1 MTGQLSLQDS
11 AAPKRNSLITSF
23 FKPAAIIDLTYSDPD
38 SEPAI
43 LIQDKSKC
51 DSVLNSTQSWTTIRP
66 TRSNQSSTK
75 HTSGIPVVNRS
86 STTIKSSSNTKIAAI
101 STQCPDDLTDPFA
114 APAKSAKMASKSQ
127 STLLKSTS
135 TTATSRSQSIFTRN
149 TINTRSKANQTT
161 LGQQSKKLH
170 SSIQHPSKLPILSKS
185 LVDEITTASQTTTAF
200 SKKQPV
206 TEQHALPKSK
216 MTLATKNKPVSS
228 ANHLNESTKDL
239 ANRLNQI
246 HHSDL
251 LVETDSAKPSKTLV
265 HARKSQENTIPNSLK
280 SMGSRKRVAITVQLP
295 AKYPSFQVQ
304 KTASSPTINDLELS
318 SVQNVSQTCSFH
330 GESDHSSLTSHS
342 PKSSNSNLFL
352 EKSSHDSPDTVTSKT
367 LSASTDTNTVG
378 DVPFLKSVSADMSD
392 PQYPTLDQNES
403 TDTDDDDLLGSVS
416 SVKNLPKRKTHV
428 KLDESDNTP
437 SGQAEGS
444 NEANLP
450 VASSSESL
458 TIHSLSNFSKMTS
471 SQYDLVS
478 KKQLQKS
485 MASINDLDA
494 LINQQLHRKN
504 TNSKYVSMSWQL
516 LSKNTTKDS
525 NVESSTDITNETFNH
540 DIKHMDYNSDEEIDT
555 TTSKISKLANAVP
568 VLPPREDALLISLFE
583 ANSLLEQNLF
593 LKLQTLLAG
602 VNLDG
607 LTLNEAFWFVT
618 DMRIFHIKVK
628 AGKCTRINVLTW
640 LMQFATVVNDQ
651 VLLDRC
657 CKTIQS
663 IVDIVSH
670 PLRVALPSSWIEILK
685 SLGMP
690 CAFNESY
697 DTSFHV
703 ASYVEYVPLDERGKT
718 RHPPRA
724 FISQE
729 HSIRCVLKSMAYIVE
744 SGFLKI
750 SLKQRQKWINCIV
763 IATLDCRSSPFY
775 KEASALFHHL
785 VATCPRSELKK
796 LCIFFDLMGSS
807 IVSSENGKEQSLS
820 TISSSLL
827 HQPSV
832 KYTGFIQAIQCLS
845 FMSMNSFSELKVLW
859 ILQNFGLQLL
869 DRILNRHESR
879 GTFEYTDSVES
890 FTDGMK
896 EALNILHQD
905 SLFSKTCTDFTRLAC
920 ASQILGYVVVG
931 RTVISTHLDFAS
943 DFAKT
948 VRVLHN
954 NITDSRAISLERTK
968 AKHELLHLSTWIR
981 LVIDVCSTERQH
993 NIRDYFSNVLNKL
1006 HFIIFIDDGHARRL
1020 PHCHNQNRLDLFQ
1033 VRTHP

>member
-458 TIHSLSNFSKMTS
+458 TIHSLSNFSSKALHIIEDTSLEFNPDPIDDADYLPKLNGVVPVASRITRSAVFKSTGAHVHSPLLFDKKEMTS
-471 SQYDLVS
+471 SQYDLFS

-618 DMRIFHIKVK
+618 DMRIFHIK
-628 AGKCTRINVLTW
+628 
-640 LMQFATVVNDQ
+640 
-651 VLLDRC
+651 
-657 CKTIQS
+657 
-663 IVDIVSH
+663 

-920 ASQILGYVVVG
+920 ASRILGYVVVG

-981 LVIDVCSTERQH
+981 LVIDACSTERQH
-993 NIRDYFSNVLNKL
+993 NIRDYFSSK
-1006 HFIIFIDDGHARRL
+1006 
-1020 PHCHNQNRLDLFQ
+1020 
-1033 VRTHP
+1033 